1 MKKHPLILS
10 GVCAAILIALSLTPA
25 MAQTTGTSDAP
36 TTSATTTQESTR
48 LSNEFSS
55 FAGSDTNSQSL
66 VTGLRNGTA
75 VTLDQATLNA
85 DGTTSTSVTTFQ
97 PATGK
102 MGYGNV
108 KIALSLAEA
117 SLANAGITDPTTA
130 EIDAAL
136 NGGTLLMADGTTV
149 DLKGVLAERAAGEGW
164 GEIAKNM
171 GFKLGEVMRSPKAVG
186 KAAAHS
192 NGKVAKVELA
202 ASRSHAHDR
211 AGKPDSVGK
220 VNRPDRPDRP
230 DRPTKPERPERP
242 DRPDH
247 AGRPGG

>member
-1 MKKHPLILS
+1 MKNHPFALS
-10 GVCAAILIALSLTPA
+10 CICAAIFTALALTPA

-36 TTSATTTQESTR
+36 TTSVTDTHESTR
-48 LSNEFSS
+48 LSNDFST
-55 FAGSDTNSQSL
+55 FAGSDTNSRSL

-75 VTLDQATLNA
+75 VTLDQVTLNA

-117 SLANAGITDPTTA
+117 SLTKAGITNPTTA

-149 DLKGVLAERAAGEGW
+149 DLKGVLADRAAGEGW
-164 GEIAKNM
+164 GQIAKNM
-171 GFKLGEVMRSPKAVG
+171 GFKLGDVMRSPKAVG

-192 NGKVAKVELA
+192 NGKVDKVELA
-202 ASRSHAHDR
+202 TSKSHAHDH

-230 DRPTKPERPERP
+230 TKPDRP
-242 DRPDH
+242 DRPDHPDHPDH